1 MELIRTD
8 ARCPARSGVTSKV
21 NAVEGGATPAAGSEP
36 RRTRRRR
43 RREPCERAGIPGS
56 GSSRLSSSCAAAAS
70 SGRTLHRERAADGS
84 ISRTRRRGRDP
95 NPARDGDPQ
104 DNLPPPPPPATKEW
118 QGGGPEW
125 KWHRDKDQERAKM
138 EAARNPDGG
147 VNLPEGPAKY
157 IAAGDKEAPSW
168 LQKLELIQS
177 ILGQGHRIT
186 LARLGAASVYL
197 RWISTGALFCAEDGN
212 HHRPNRPAEIARDI
226 FVSLETVAG
235 ELYKHGAE
243 VGEAERQMMRQIHP
257 WLPSFSS
264 EFACSEPLT
273 RIRNIAHRS
282 DISEDLK
289 KQIKHTIQN
298 KLHRNAGPEDLVAT
312 EAFIKR
318 ITVDAHPGECPQAF
332 VDEFMPSR
340 RAEEV
345 LQLLRRD

>member
-1 MELIRTD
+1 MATE
-8 ARCPARSGVTSKV
+8 ARAHPVH
-21 NAVEGGATPAAGSEP
+21 PWAGSQNHA
-36 RRTRRRR
+36 RQAR
-43 RREPCERAGIPGS
+43 RRE
-56 GSSRLSSSCAAAAS
+56 RL
-70 SGRTLHRERAADGS
+70 
-84 ISRTRRRGRDP
+84 
-95 NPARDGDPQ
+95 
-104 DNLPPPPPPATKEW
+104 
-118 QGGGPEW
+118 
-125 KWHRDKDQERAKM
+125 
-138 EAARNPDGG
+138 
-147 VNLPEGPAKY
+147 
-157 IAAGDKEAPSW
+157 PS
-168 LQKLELIQS
+168 L
-177 ILGQGHRIT
+177 
-186 LARLGAASVYL
+186 
-197 RWISTGALFCAEDGN
+197 ISTGALFCAEDGN

-332 VDEFMPSR
+332 VDEFMLFYDELKRFFNCSGAIERLDAMYDTFEDETRARCRSSR
-340 RAEEV
+340 RPCGPWTTGPRV
-345 LQLLRRD
+345 TTV